1 MPTPATSAAFGDLLD
16 ARFQEIFQ
24 ENKDRLQLKD
34 MIPTLYGTASYDGR
48 PDIRNSSIGAF
59 GDFTAFSGTVEYD
72 DQAQG
77 YDVTAT
83 PIEFASGFQVERKLF
98 DDGMYN
104 IMDQKPEGLA
114 LSAMRTRQK
123 HAARPFTNGFSVDTM
138 FYSHSEGLPL
148 FSNSHTTTAD
158 GVSTA
163 SGFDNLVTT
172 ALSATAVAAAR
183 IQFRGFRDDRGN
195 RFDSTPD
202 ELIISPD
209 NYDVAAE
216 IVGSQGKL
224 DTSDNNINVHKGA
237 YKVID
242 WNYLSDTNDWFMSD
256 STTRKTFLR
265 WADRVPLEF
274 AFAEDLD
281 TIVAKWRAYMRYTY
295 ICRDWRW
302 AIGAQVA

>member
-1 MPTPATSAAFGDLLD
+1 MPTPATSSAFGDLLD

-24 ENKDRLQLKD
+24 ENKDRLQQTD
-34 MIPTLYGTASYDGR
+34 MIPKIYGTASYDGR
-48 PDIRNSSIGAF
+48 PDIRASSVGAF
-59 GDFTAFSGTVEYD
+59 GDFPAFTGSVDYD
-72 DQAQG
+72 DLAQG

-83 PIEFASGFQVERKLF
+83 PIEFASGFQVTRPLF
-98 DDGMYN
+98 DDGMFN
-104 IMDQKPEGLA
+104 IMDQKPVGLA
-114 LSAMRTRQK
+114 LAAMRTRQK

-138 FYSHSEGLPL
+138 FYSHTEGLPI

-183 IQFRGFRDDRGN
+183 IQFRNFRDDRGN
-195 RFDSTPD
+195 RFESTPD

-242 WNYLSDTNDWFMSD
+242 WSYLSDTNDWFMAD
-256 STTRKTFLR
+256 SNTRKMYLQ
-265 WADRVPLEF
+265 WADRIPLEF

-281 TIVAKWRAYMRYTY
+281 TMIAKWRAYMRYTY
-295 ICRDWRW
+295 INKDWRW
-302 AIGAQVA
+302 GLGAQVS